1 MENKVKII
9 FLNGV
14 GSVGKTSIAKE
25 LQLILK
31 EAYLHVG
38 IDQFIDMLPQKYIG
52 HPRGLFFENLPAIDG
67 HPLVKVGTGDIGIKV
82 MKGMR
87 HAITALANQ
96 GNNLIIDEVIIDNEL
111 DEYTKLLSEFKVLY
125 IGVFASLAVIEE
137 RERNRQNRLIGLA
150 RWQYDIVHQNKSYDL
165 EIDSTQLSPLDCA
178 KIIKN
183 KFNL

>member
-1 MENKVKII
+1 MESKVKII

-25 LQLILK
+25 LQSILE

-38 IDQFIDMLPQKYIG
+38 IDQFIDMLPEKYLGNPKGI
-52 HPRGLFFENLPAIDG
+52 FFENLQTTDG
-67 HPLVKVGTGDIGIKV
+67 HPLVKVNVGDIGNKV

-87 HAITALANQ
+87 HAIVALANQ
-96 GNNLIIDEVIIDNEL
+96 GNNLIIDEVIIGNEL
-111 DEYTKLLSEFKVLY
+111 TEYIELLSKFKVLY
-125 IGVFASLAVIEE
+125 VGIFAPLSVIEE
-137 RERNRQNRLIGLA
+137 RERNRKDRLIGLA

-165 EIDSTQLSPLDCA
+165 EIDSTKLSPLDCA